1 MKLISK
7 NILNWLKIVINKN
20 KNKNKNKN
28 NLKYIKFI
36 YYNKNNIVI
45 NMQRLFKLNS
55 VLQKKYVYNNLVLYK
70 LILYKLII
78 DQNKKNIFD
87 EDYVIVYKKTIKTND
102 KNIEDDW
109 VEINNDNYD
118 VK

>member
-1 MKLISK
+1 MNLISK
-7 NILNWLKIVINKN
+7 NILNWLKIVI
-20 KNKNKNKN
+20 NKNKNKN

-70 LILYKLII
+70 LVLYKLLLYKLLLN
-78 DQNKKNIFD
+78 QNKKTIFD

-109 VEINNDNYD
+109 VEINNDIII
-118 VK
+118 

>member
-1 MKLISK
+1 M
-7 NILNWLKIVINKN
+7 
-20 KNKNKNKN
+20 
-28 NLKYIKFI
+28 KFI

-70 LILYKLII
+70 LLLYKLII
-78 DQNKKNIFD
+78 DQNKKPFFD
-87 EDYVIVYKKTIKTND
+87 EDYIIVEDTIKIID

-118 VK
+118 LK

>member
-70 LILYKLII
+70 LVLYKFILLII
-78 DQNKKNIFD
+78 LLRFSLSISKPLICAPIG
-87 EDYVIVYKKTIKTND
+87 IVN
-102 KNIEDDW
+102 
-109 VEINNDNYD
+109 EIC
-118 VK
+118 

>member
-1 MKLISK
+1 M
-7 NILNWLKIVINKN
+7 
-20 KNKNKNKN
+20 
-28 NLKYIKFI
+28 KFI

-70 LILYKLII
+70 LILYKFILN
-78 DQNKKNIFD
+78 QNKKPFFD
-87 EDYVIVYKKTIKTND
+87 EDYVIVEDTIKTND

-109 VEINNDNYD
+109 VEINNENYD

>member
-1 MKLISK
+1 
-7 NILNWLKIVINKN
+7 
-20 KNKNKNKN
+20 
-28 NLKYIKFI
+28 
-36 YYNKNNIVI
+36 
-45 NMQRLFKLNS
+45 MQRLFKLNS

-78 DQNKKNIFD
+78 DQNKKTIFD
-87 EDYVIVYKKTIKTND
+87 EDYVIVEKTIKTND